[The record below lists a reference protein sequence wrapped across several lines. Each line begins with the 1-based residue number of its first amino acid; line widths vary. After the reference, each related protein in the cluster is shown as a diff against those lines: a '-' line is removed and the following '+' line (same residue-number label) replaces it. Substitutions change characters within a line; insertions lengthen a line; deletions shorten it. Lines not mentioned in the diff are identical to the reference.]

1 MGDASHAPNVWA
13 RAAGD
18 PEFRQALIDDPL
30 RALAGVGETDVSA
43 EQVRRL
49 EELTVQ
55 ERAEL
60 IQEVLREIAMH
71 RARRNWGDRFWT
83 PDEPKPGES

>member
-1 MGDASHAPNVWA
+1 VWA

-30 RALAGVGETDVSA
+30 RALASVGDTDVSV
-43 EQVRRL
+43 EQVEQL
-49 EELTVQ
+49 EELTVE

-60 IQEVLREIAMH
+60 VQEVLREIAMH

-83 PDEPKPGES
+83 PDEPQP